1 MSFKSQTL
9 ATYEWQ
15 EADPRFAPLP
25 GQNRANHPMAK
36 VTIINYSE
44 EKEFFIHRELLTRYH
59 PGLFTSI
66 LGPIE
71 KRKSFKI
78 TVDPRVFTG
87 LLQFAY
93 RGRFWLPETTQNIE
107 VLWDLFIFAEKKEIV
122 ILQDILINR
131 IVSFYFKSNTFP
143 TMETI
148 MNVYKHTAPETST
161 QTHSMARRFLAR
173 CYVSQ
178 SLGCFYGS
186 KFRESDASIDRALLW
201 TDGLQSDTMKVI
213 WEPAGSPWKVET
225 DPRDPKRVHP
235 CVYHQHAL
243 KEVCPKYKETS
254 FNSQTD
260 A

>member
-1 MSFKSQTL
+1 MSSKSQTL

-36 VTIINYSE
+36 VTIIKYSE

-131 IVSFYFKSNTFP
+131 IVLFYFKSNTFP

-161 QTHSMARRFLAR
+161 QTQSMARRFLAR

-186 KFRESDASIDRALLW
+186 KFRESDASIDHALLW

-243 KEVCPKYKETS
+243 KEMHKWEFLGVGVE
-254 FNSQTD
+254 
-260 A
+260 